1 MQDLN
6 GNGLLEFGE
15 FQLDTE
21 KKILRRN
28 GEIVP
33 LPLKAVELLSVLVKN
48 HGEVVTKDVLMETVW
63 GDSFV
68 EDSVLTQNIYSLRK
82 TLKSGGGK
90 NLIKNVP
97 RRGYLFTSDV
107 SLPYETIIE
116 RHLYERVTIE
126 ESVASVD
133 EEKQNAIVLPHS
145 SPRRKIFPYVLTGF
159 AATLLAVGLYLYF
172 VGDAR
177 QTVSATPAINFKAV
191 SVPSAIKSLAV
202 LPMKSTDEAFSASFA
217 NDLSI
222 RLGAINKFR
231 VVPNAIVKE
240 CEKNGAELKIDFVLN
255 GNVEAK
261 DDRYS
266 ANVNLIDTQN
276 NRKIWSNRF
285 EFDNLIQL
293 QDAITNQA
301 SKALV
306 DQLTPDEREVISK
319 RLPSNLAAYENF
331 QTGYSLWRR
340 RESGAD
346 YLKKAIE
353 LDANFAPAYA
363 MLACRTAM
371 DSVKGSAGAKNAEDL
386 LQKAFELDDNL
397 ADAYAVHGFIRI
409 FHHRDWAGAETS
421 LQNALALDANNVNAH
436 HWLGVFYSINRR
448 LDEAKA
454 EMQKA
459 LDCDPTNPTLLADT
473 GQLHY
478 FAGENDQAIEYCNK
492 ALAINPDH
500 GFAKQYLNQINIPI
514 ELREAQAVLKQLE
527 NFADENS
534 FALPYINVDPKY
546 DKLRELPR
554 FQAIL
559 RKMNL

>member
-15 FQLDTE
+15 FQLDTD

-48 HGEVVTKDVLMETVW
+48 RGEVVTKNVLMETVW

-107 SLPYETIIE
+107 SLPHETIIE

-126 ESVASVD
+126 ESVDVADV
-133 EEKQNAIVLPHS
+133 AIALPRRA
-145 SPRRKIFPYVLTGF
+145 PRRKIFPYVLTGF
-159 AATLLAVGLYLYF
+159 ASIFLAVSLYLYL
-172 VGDAR
+172 GGNSR
-177 QTVSATPAINFKAV
+177 QTVSATLPLKIKAV
-191 SVPSAIKSLAV
+191 TAPSAIKSLAV
-202 LPMKSTDEAFSASFA
+202 SSMQSTDEAFSSSFA

-231 VVPNAIVKE
+231 VMPHAIVKE

-261 DDRYS
+261 NDRYS
-266 ANVNLIDTQN
+266 ANVNLTDTQS

-293 QDAITNQA
+293 HDAITNQV

-306 DQLTPDEREVISK
+306 DQLMPDELETISK

-340 RESGAD
+340 RASGAD
-346 YLKKAIE
+346 YLKRTIE

-371 DSVKGSAGAKNAEDL
+371 DSVKGSAGAKNAEGL

-397 ADAYAVHGFIRI
+397 ADAYAVQGFIRI
-409 FHHRDWAGAETS
+409 FHHRDWTGAETS

-436 HWLGVFYSINRR
+436 HWLGVFYSIHRR

-459 LDCDPTNPTLLADT
+459 LDLDPTNPTLLADI
-473 GQLHY
+473 GQLHH
-478 FAGENDQAIEYCNK
+478 FAGEKDTAIEYCNK

-514 ELREAQAVLKQLE
+514 EPREAQAVLKQLE
-527 NFADENS
+527 NFADENN

-546 DKLRELPR
+546 EKLRNEPR

-559 RKMNL
+559 RKLNL